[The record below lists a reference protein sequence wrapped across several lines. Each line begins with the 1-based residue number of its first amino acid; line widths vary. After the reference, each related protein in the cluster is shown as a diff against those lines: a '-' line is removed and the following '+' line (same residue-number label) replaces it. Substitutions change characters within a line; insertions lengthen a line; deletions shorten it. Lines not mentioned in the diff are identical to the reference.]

1 MLLEKELKSVR
12 IKEMSSADSAERATG
27 RAKRTRHVDLDVLIE
42 DHLGSTNSITD
53 KHCHTAPSSSP
64 GAAADR
70 HSESSPRLLVFDT
83 SYYPWNVMS

>member
-12 IKEMSSADSAERATG
+12 IKEMSCAGSAERATG

-53 KHCHTAPSSSP
+53 KHCHTAPSSSS
-64 GAAADR
+64 GAATDR
-70 HSESSPRLLVFDT
+70 HSESSP
-83 SYYPWNVMS
+83 